1 MGQAVIKGEEVMA
14 RIGSVT
20 LDTGSQYVDLTGPGK
35 LHFRISG
42 ADNVR
47 IAFDQFSLDNG
58 PYFTLDN
65 GTTYI
70 YDEPNPFVGQ
80 NCFIRADSSTAT
92 FEWMVTGG
100 GIE

>member
-1 MGQAVIKGEEVMA
+1 MA
-14 RIGSVT
+14 RIASLSLT
-20 LDTGSQYVDLTGPGK
+20 TSSQYVDMTVAGI

-47 IAFDQFSLDNG
+47 IAFDHFSLDNG
-58 PYFTLDN
+58 PYITLDN

-70 YDEPNPFVGQ
+70 YDEPNPFIGQ
-80 NCFIRADSSTAT
+80 NCFVRADSSTAT
-92 FEWMVTGG
+92 IEVMVTGG

>member
-1 MGQAVIKGEEVMA
+1 MA
-14 RIGSVT
+14 RILSMSLST
-20 LDTGSQYVDLTGPGK
+20 ASQYVELTGPGK
-35 LHFRISG
+35 LHMRVSG
-42 ADNVR
+42 TDNVR

-70 YDEPNPFVGQ
+70 YDEPNPFRGQ
-80 NCFIRADSSTAT
+80 NCFVRADSSTAT
-92 FEWMVTGG
+92 LEVMLTGG

>member
-1 MGQAVIKGEEVMA
+1 MA
-14 RIGSVT
+14 RISSISLST
-20 LDTGSQYVDLTGPGK
+20 SAQYVDLTGPGK
-35 LHFRISG
+35 LHLRISG

-47 IAFDQFSLDNG
+47 IAFNQFSLDNG

-70 YDEPNPFVGQ
+70 YDEPNPFIGQ
-80 NCFIRADSSTAT
+80 NCFVRADSSTAT
-92 FEWMVTGG
+92 FEVMLTGG

>member
-1 MGQAVIKGEEVMA
+1 MA

-20 LDTGSQYVDLTGPGK
+20 LDTGSQYVDLTGPRK

-47 IAFDQFSLDNG
+47 IAFDQFS
-58 PYFTLDN
+58 LDN